1 MAAELQGRVSIE
13 SERERKDKLKLKA
26 ELNCIRSTSP
36 SKYHLI

>member
-13 SERERKDKLKLKA
+13 SERERKDKLKA